1 MTGVEEP
8 SYQVEVWRFFR
19 PDTLRLKIPYARGSL
34 ILPKIFGELALK
46 RCNQSGTWSGHPT
59 VDQPPRTSCRQ
70 TSSCRARGKLEGN
83 IIKITVLIPPP
94 TANIEVPVSC
104 K

>member
-46 RCNQSGTWSGHPT
+46 RCNQSGT
-59 VDQPPRTSCRQ
+59 
-70 TSSCRARGKLEGN
+70 
-83 IIKITVLIPPP
+83 
-94 TANIEVPVSC
+94 
-104 K
+104 